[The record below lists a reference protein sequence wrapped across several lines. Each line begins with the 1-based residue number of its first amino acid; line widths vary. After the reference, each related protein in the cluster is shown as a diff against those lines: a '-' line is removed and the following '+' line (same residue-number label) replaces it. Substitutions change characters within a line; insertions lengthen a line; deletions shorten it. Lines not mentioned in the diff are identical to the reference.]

1 MSGFDV
7 YAGQEVASGIRKAEP
22 AIAFEHAADRAYL
35 SNMELINGLMPKI
48 GKVLIHET
56 RVMNNPL
63 DRIWRRSSMPYGVG
77 IEHAQFAEG
86 AINAKT
92 DGTCVPIGNP
102 PAVSQLALINL
113 AWSIDV
119 SVYDREIDKAV
130 LSPDEAARYVAQKMR
145 TAQKTLAMLRYRAQT
160 QLLSDVI
167 DGTRSVSSTTSS
179 DAEGTAVTYNPTIKG
194 YAGSVQDLGIVL
206 PPLAAAT
213 VPTFAASGD
222 AAKMVKRI
230 KNAATEMREDGT
242 TYSALGVE
250 TLALDRPYLI
260 IEEKVLSA
268 LDDALSLDGQD
279 KRIPTRSARE
289 YLAEYCD
296 VVSFPGSFAELP
308 TNSSYTKKRLAAVLI
323 DKDSPTEAI
332 SWEDMEGQR
341 CAKQRLT
348 GYNLGG
354 ASVLSI
360 YRGGP
365 AAAFLAST
373 EAGN

>member
-22 AIAFEHAADRAYL
+22 VIAFEHNADRAYL
-35 SNMELINGLMPKI
+35 NNMELINGLIPKI

-56 RVMNNPL
+56 RIMNNPL
-63 DRIWRRSSMPYGVG
+63 DRIWRRSALPYGVG

-86 AINAKT
+86 AVNTKT

-130 LSPDEAARYVAQKMR
+130 LGPDEAARYVAQKMR
-145 TAQKTLAMLRYRAQT
+145 TVQKTLAMLRYRAQT

-167 DGTRSVSSTTSS
+167 DGTRSISSTTSS
-179 DAEGTAVTYNPTIKG
+179 DGEGTSVTYNPTIKG

-206 PPLAAAT
+206 PPLAPAT
-213 VPTFAASGD
+213 VPAFEASGD
-222 AAKMVKRI
+222 AATMVKTI

-242 TYSALGVE
+242 AYSALGVE
-250 TLALDRPYLI
+250 TLALDKPYLI

-289 YLAEYCD
+289 SYCTPNSLA
-296 VVSFPGSFAELP
+296 VPVRRATLP
-308 TNSSYTKKRLAAVLI
+308 SRPSMAAPTRMAHAAMSKWRLKARMMLKKPAKRLAVV
-323 DKDSPTEAI
+323 K
-332 SWEDMEGQR
+332 
-341 CAKQRLT
+341 RL
-348 GYNLGG
+348 GR
-354 ASVLSI
+354 I
-360 YRGGP
+360 
-365 AAAFLAST
+365 
-373 EAGN
+373 